1 MTEQKVITLTVMQGF
16 SGTDANTN
24 KSFQMFELNLSLSD
38 WSHNEKPEL
47 QLNKDHRTD
56 FRVYKYFFC

>member
-1 MTEQKVITLTVMQGF
+1 MQGF